1 MRAACIIVVLL
12 VLGSAQGPVWAG
24 PPGSC
29 EPWPDCKGDDGGS
42 EDGAVFSENC
52 RTLDQWD
59 VTGNWT
65 TSHGECVAKNT
76 DGAHAMVTAGTI
88 DLSGAAEAQLSYK
101 YRIDN
106 ADEGEYMR
114 ISASSDGGNTFTDL
128 FEYVGSE
135 SGTVSLDLAG
145 HIALTDSVKLRA
157 SCMVSANNE
166 VCGWDNIKIETLA
179 SPPDGLVVTINVPQ
193 PRIYGSNDFPLT
205 YEVTLSRSGTAS
217 YILDGGLPVPMAG
230 DEGGFTGTLFTAVEP
245 SLSDGDHSFQVS
257 AMDDQGNINETQ
269 IVTFTVDTLAPG
281 IAFVDPTPP
290 DGSSQDGTDISVNLA
305 TTSGSDH
312 YAFVDFDRD
321 LHLWLRME
329 ETIGDYV
336 SDSSSYANDGLAEGD
351 AFQNPNGRFGSAFEF
366 DGINH
371 GGGTPTDRIVIP
383 GFQDRHPIFDGP
395 FTVMAWAKPDVNE
408 KMVIVGTKS
417 ITNLPGWHL
426 RTSGGSHRLR
436 MGVNTGYT
444 NETAAYAEARFP
456 MEAGVWVHVVGTY
469 DPDIPAI
476 QLYLDGEL
484 IDTTTGGVSALGY
497 GNTLDLAV
505 AVPEDP
511 QKAWDGLVDE
521 VMIFNRVLEAGEIKD
536 LYDAAANQFLKTYSG
551 LGSGP
556 HTFIGR
562 SVNQAGNMEETE
574 ARSVTV
580 N

>member
-1 MRAACIIVVLL
+1 MRALLLIVVLL
-12 VLGSAQGPVWAG
+12 VLGNAPGSAGAK

-29 EPWPDCKGDDGGS
+29 EPWPDCKGGDDGSG
-42 EDGAVFSENC
+42 DGAAFSENC
-52 RTLDQWD
+52 RSLDQWD
-59 VTGNWT
+59 ITGNWT
-65 TSHGECVAKNT
+65 TSRGECVAKNT
-76 DGAHAMVTAGTI
+76 GGAHAMVTAGTI

-106 ADEGEYMR
+106 ADAGEYMR
-114 ISASSDGGNTFTDL
+114 ISASSNGGNTFTDL

-179 SPPDGLVVTINVPQ
+179 SPPDGLIVTINSPQ
-193 PRIYGSNDFPLT
+193 PRTYGSNDFPVT
-205 YEVTLSRSGTAS
+205 YEVMLSRSGTAH
-217 YILDGGLPVPMAG
+217 YILDTDPPVSMAG
-230 DEGGFTGTLFTAVEP
+230 DEGGYTGTLFTAEEAALP
-245 SLSDGDHSFQVS
+245 DGEYSFRVS
-257 AMDDQGNINETQ
+257 ALDELGNLDDTEM
-269 IVTFTVDTLAPG
+269 VTFTVDTLAPG

-290 DGSSQDGTDISVNLA
+290 NGSSQYSADIPVKLA

-312 YAFVDFDRD
+312 YAFVEFDQD
-321 LHLWLRME
+321 LYLWLTME
-329 ETIGDYV
+329 ETAGDYV
-336 SDSSSYANDGLAEGD
+336 TDSSSYANDGLAEGD

-371 GGGTPTDRIVIP
+371 GGEIPTDRIVIP

-395 FTVMAWAKPDVNE
+395 FTAMAWAKPDVNE

-456 MEAGVWVHVVGTY
+456 MEAGVWVHVVG
-469 DPDIPAI
+469 DIRPRRSRHPA
-476 QLYLDGEL
+476 LFGWRADRHDDGGRL
-484 IDTTTGGVSALGY
+484 RPRLRKYPGVRRRG
-497 GNTLDLAV
+497 
-505 AVPEDP
+505 
-511 QKAWDGLVDE
+511 
-521 VMIFNRVLEAGEIKD
+521 AGRPAK
-536 LYDAAANQFLKTYSG
+536 G
-551 LGSGP
+551 LGRSGR
-556 HTFIGR
+556 R
-562 SVNQAGNMEETE
+562 SDDLQSRPGGG
-574 ARSVTV
+574 
-580 N
+580 